1 MMKYIFTPM
10 VSFFIMLIWAATFG
24 ETIEYLIPGKNML
37 EEYILINQLWLTG
50 CIIKSLHNKIVKS

>member
-1 MMKYIFTPM
+1 MMKYIFAPGA
-10 VSFFIMLIWAATFG
+10 SFFIMLIWAATFG